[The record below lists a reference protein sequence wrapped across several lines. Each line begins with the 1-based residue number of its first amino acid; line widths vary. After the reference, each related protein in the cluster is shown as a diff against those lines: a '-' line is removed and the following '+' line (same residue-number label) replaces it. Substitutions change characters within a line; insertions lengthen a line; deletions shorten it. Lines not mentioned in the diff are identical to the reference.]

1 MLLVLKVGRH
11 EDIKKLK
18 CYLKGYT
25 LGITNTLL
33 HFLVHETREY

>member
-18 CYLKGYT
+18 CYLKSYT
-25 LGITNTLL
+25 MGIRNTIL
-33 HFLVHETREY
+33 HVLVHETREY